1 MESDSDGQIEYS
13 INPEDLELQ
22 RCSIND
28 LQVADKK
35 DALEKFVC
43 AIEGHSSR
51 PIYETIALN
60 ASAAMITSDLCK
72 NIEEGLSVCID
83 AIKSGKAAKKLE
95 SYVKYSGKIQL
106 LEEIRK
112 NA

>member
-1 MESDSDGQIEYS
+1 MAKLNI

-43 AIEGHSSR
+43 AIETD
-51 PIYETIALN
+51 EVL
-60 ASAAMITSDLCK
+60 
-72 NIEEGLSVCID
+72 
-83 AIKSGKAAKKLE
+83 
-95 SYVKYSGKIQL
+95 
-106 LEEIRK
+106 
-112 NA
+112 